1 MANGQ
6 REGALISTGPA
17 VQAAAQKRTGGWGEW
32 GVQLVFVG
40 PALLFFTVIVLIPF
54 FLGMV
59 YSFTDWSGVNSTMS
73 WVGLDNFRQIFTKD
87 MAFWRAF
94 SFTARFSVCSVVLTN
109 VVAFGLA
116 LLLTRPLKTRNIL
129 RTVFFL
135 PNVIGGLL
143 LGFIWQFIFIR
154 GFASIGAATGIGFF
168 ELPWLGDERTAFW
181 GILIV
186 SVWQGAGYL
195 MIIYIAGLV
204 NIPSE
209 LMEAARIDGATFRDT
224 LRHVILPLIMPAV
237 TVCLFLAIS
246 WAFKMFDLNMSL
258 TKGGPFR
265 STESIALNIYAEAFQ
280 NNRYGLG
287 TAKALLF
294 FIGTAAIIGLQV
306 FLTKRKE
313 VEA

>member
-1 MANGQ
+1 MTNGQ
-6 REGALISTGPA
+6 WEESLAPA
-17 VQAAAQKRTGGWGEW
+17 ARAADAPGGRRARRRREW

-40 PALLFFTVIVLIPF
+40 PAFVFFSAIVLLPF
-54 FLGMV
+54 FLGMY
-59 YSFTDWSGVNSTMS
+59 YSFTDWNGVNSDMA
-73 WVGLDNFRQIFTKD
+73 WVGLENFRQIFTGD
-87 MAFWRAF
+87 RAFWEAF
-94 SFTARFSVCSVVLTN
+94 SFTARFSVCSVVLMN
-109 VVAFGLA
+109 LLAFALA
-116 LLLTRPLKTRNIL
+116 FLLTRPLKTRNIL
-129 RTVFFL
+129 RTIFFL

-143 LGFIWQFIFIR
+143 LGFIWQFIFIK

-186 SVWQGAGYL
+186 SIWQGAGYL
-195 MIIYIAGLV
+195 MIIYIAALV
-204 NIPSE
+204 NIPAE
-209 LMEAARIDGATFRDT
+209 LLEAARIDGATVWDT
-224 LRHVILPLIMPAV
+224 LKNIILPLVMPAV

-265 STESIALNIYAEAFQ
+265 STESVALNIYAEAFQ

-294 FIGTAAIIGLQV
+294 FLAVAAITGLQV

-313 VEA
+313 VEV